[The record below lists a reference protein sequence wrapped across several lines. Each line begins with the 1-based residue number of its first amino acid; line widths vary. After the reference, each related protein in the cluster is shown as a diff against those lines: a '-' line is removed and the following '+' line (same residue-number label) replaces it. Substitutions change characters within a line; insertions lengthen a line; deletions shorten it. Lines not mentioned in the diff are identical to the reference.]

1 MLKFRLA
8 AIAVLVAVFGLLSVS
23 SASAQYAPCSI
34 ELDVD
39 PDSLEG
45 AGSVDGEASSD
56 VPGEWTASND
66 FNGQTDNGSGNTF
79 NFSFS
84 FPEVDDE
91 TEVTITVLLV
101 REDNVTCAAS
111 ETITLGGEDD
121 DDDDGDGDGD
131 EDKRRRPAR
140 HRRVRPDH
148 HPRGPRRS
156 CSSAEAWSTSR
167 VAGTKTLPDGRT

>member
-8 AIAVLVAVFGLLSVS
+8 AIALLVAVVGLVSVS

-34 ELDVD
+34 DLDVD
-39 PDSLEG
+39 PDELDG

-56 VPGEWTASND
+56 VPGEWSASND

-79 NFSFS
+79 DFSFS

-91 TEVTITVLLV
+91 TEVTITVILV
-101 REDNVTCAAS
+101 REDQVTCEAS
-111 ETITLGGEDD
+111 ETITLQPEDED

-131 EDKRRRPAR
+131 DKSGGLPDTGGSDRNTILAGLTLVLVVGSVVYLARRRN
-140 HRRVRPDH
+140 
-148 HPRGPRRS
+148 
-156 CSSAEAWSTSR
+156 EA
-167 VAGTKTLPDGRT
+167 A

>member
-8 AIAVLVAVFGLLSVS
+8 AVLVLVAVFGLISVS
-23 SASAQYAPCSI
+23 TASAQYAPCSI

-39 PDSLEG
+39 PDNLEG

-56 VPGEWTASND
+56 VPGEWSASND
-66 FNGQTDNGSGNTF
+66 FNGQTDNGSGDTF

-91 TEVTITVLLV
+91 TEVTISVLLV
-101 REDNVTCAAS
+101 REDNVTCTAS
-111 ETITLGGEDD
+111 ETITLSGEDD

-131 EDKRRRPAR
+131 GDEDKNGGLPDTGGSDRTTILAGLTLVLVGGGVVYLSRRRNA
-140 HRRVRPDH
+140 DT
-148 HPRGPRRS
+148 
-156 CSSAEAWSTSR
+156 A
-167 VAGTKTLPDGRT
+167 

>member
-1 MLKFRLA
+1 MLKLRLA
-8 AIAVLVAVFGLLSVS
+8 AVALLVAVFGLISVS

-56 VPGEWTASND
+56 VPGEWSASND
-66 FNGQTDNGSGNTF
+66 FNGQTANGSGNTF

-91 TEVTITVLLV
+91 TEVTISVLLV
-101 REDNVTCAAS
+101 REDNVTCTAS

-121 DDDDGDGDGD
+121 DDDDDGDGDGDGD
-131 EDKRRRPAR
+131 EDKSGGLPDTGGSDRTTILAGLTLVLIGGGVVYLVRRRTEDTA
-140 HRRVRPDH
+140 
-148 HPRGPRRS
+148 
-156 CSSAEAWSTSR
+156 
-167 VAGTKTLPDGRT
+167 

>member
-8 AIAVLVAVFGLLSVS
+8 TVAILVAVFGLISVS

-56 VPGEWTASND
+56 VPGEWSASND

-91 TEVTITVLLV
+91 TEVTISVLLV
-101 REDNVTCAAS
+101 REDQVTCTAS

-121 DDDDGDGDGD
+121 DDDGDGDGDGD
-131 EDKRRRPAR
+131 EDKNGGLPDTGGSNQAAILAGIVLILVGGGTVYLSRRRNEDTA
-140 HRRVRPDH
+140 
-148 HPRGPRRS
+148 
-156 CSSAEAWSTSR
+156 
-167 VAGTKTLPDGRT
+167 

>member
-8 AIAVLVAVFGLLSVS
+8 IIAVLVAVFGLVSVS

-45 AGSVDGEASSD
+45 AGDVEGEASSD
-56 VPGEWTASND
+56 VPGEWSASND

-79 NFSFS
+79 NFTFS

-91 TEVTITVLLV
+91 TEVTISVLLV
-101 REDNVTCAAS
+101 REDRVTCTAS
-111 ETITLGGEDD
+111 ETITLQPEDED

-131 EDKRRRPAR
+131 GDDKSGGLPDTGGSDRNTILAGLALALVGGSVVYLARRRTA
-140 HRRVRPDH
+140 
-148 HPRGPRRS
+148 
-156 CSSAEAWSTSR
+156 
-167 VAGTKTLPDGRT
+167 

>member
-39 PDSLEG
+39 PDELEG
-45 AGSVDGEASSD
+45 EGSVDGEASSD

-66 FNGQTDNGSGNTF
+66 FNGQTDNGSGDTF

-91 TEVTITVLLV
+91 TEVTITVTLV
-101 REDNVTCAAS
+101 REDQITCVAS
-111 ETITLGGEDD
+111 ETITLQPEDED

-131 EDKRRRPAR
+131 GDEDKNGGLPDTGGSDRTTILAGLTLVLVGGGVVYLSRRRNEDTA
-140 HRRVRPDH
+140 
-148 HPRGPRRS
+148 
-156 CSSAEAWSTSR
+156 
-167 VAGTKTLPDGRT
+167 